1 MADWRS
7 RTIVFLTDDGFIS
20 NKVFL
25 SSDVI
30 SSWKK
35 QCRVFDVIDECQE
48 DNLRMIFDATE
59 NKYIVE
65 QKSLI
70 ESFIKV
76 LKKYLDENDD
86 NHQHFEEMKK
96 LMNSNVEK
104 IIFYVAENEELKYI
118 DFTSL
123 YPYAQKK
130 Y

>member
-59 NKYIVE
+59 KKYILE

-70 ESFIKV
+70 EAFIKV

-86 NHQHFEEMKK
+86 NHQHFEQMKV

-104 IIFYVAENEELKYI
+104 IISYIAE
-118 DFTSL
+118 
-123 YPYAQKK
+123 
-130 Y
+130 